1 VNNVMPNI
9 KITRA
14 DLDRYEDN
22 YAVLIVEDGATE
34 EVHKAL
40 LPAGLKPGSKL
51 IISVEFDEN
60 ATKDAE
66 SKVDWLLKE
75 LKARGERLNSKL

>member
-1 VNNVMPNI
+1 MKYTMSNV

-14 DLDRYEDN
+14 DLDRYEDD
-22 YAVLIVEDGATE
+22 YAILIAEDGSTE
-34 EVHKAL
+34 ELHKAL
-40 LPAGLKPGSKL
+40 LPSGLKPGSK
-51 IISVEFDEN
+51 ITISVEFDEN

-66 SKVDWLLKE
+66 SRVDWLLKE

>member
-1 VNNVMPNI
+1 MSKV

-14 DLDRYEDN
+14 DLDRYEDD
-22 YAVLIVEDGATE
+22 YAILIAEDGSTE
-34 EVHKAL
+34 ELHKVL
-40 LPAGLKPGSKL
+40 LPLGLKPGSK
-51 IISVEFDEN
+51 ITISVEFDEN

-66 SKVDWLLKE
+66 SSVDWLLKE